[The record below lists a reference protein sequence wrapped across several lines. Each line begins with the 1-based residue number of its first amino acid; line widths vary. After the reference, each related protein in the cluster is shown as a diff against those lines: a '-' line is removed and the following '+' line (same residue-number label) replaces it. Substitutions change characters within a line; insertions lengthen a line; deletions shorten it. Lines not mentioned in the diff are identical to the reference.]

1 MKPLSMLLLPVIAS
15 GLLASCTVI
24 RPAQLTL
31 QAGQTGKLGFQ
42 TVTLLKVMDSRCPPT
57 VQCAWAGDVAAEVR
71 VVKLREQDAKTYT
84 LRLPADPEQPWP
96 GLRILSATQGEPV
109 RVTFT
114 DQKP

>member
-1 MKPLSMLLLPVIAS
+1 MDFGSLSGSEELERIGDA
-15 GLLASCTVI
+15 G
-24 RPAQLTL
+24 TL
-31 QAGQTGKLGFQ
+31 RYVA
-42 TVTLLKVMDSRCPPT
+42 VSSDSRCPPD
-57 VQCAWAGDVAAEVR
+57 VQCVWAGDVAAEVR